1 MQIVIVGAGKV
12 GTALCANLS
21 SEGHDITLIERE
33 PGKLQDLL
41 DRFDILGLVGNGSFY
56 DVQKEAKVDSC
67 DIFISVT
74 PEDEVNI
81 ISCVIAKKMGAAQT
95 IARVRTPEYA
105 SHMGFVRENLGIT
118 RMINPEM
125 EAAQEIYRMIQFPSA
140 LSVEPFSNA
149 HVNFVELPIQHNSLL
164 NGMSMIEF
172 RQRFS
177 GLLGGILLRED
188 ATIIPGGATV
198 LHEGDRFFVTGKR
211 DDLSCLY
218 KSLGTLERIRSVLII
233 GGGRITYY
241 LLDLLRNSRIQ
252 IKVIEH
258 KEIVALDLADQ
269 FPHVDVIQGD
279 GTDQNLLIEENIDA
293 FDCVIT
299 MTGIDEENVIL
310 SMFANSKKV
319 PRTITKI
326 NRTTMLPILNNVGLQ
341 SIVTP
346 AEIMATT
353 IVRIVRSV
361 QNAAASNIEAL
372 LRLPNG
378 SAEVLQFYVRSSSES
393 IGKPLVSL
401 DIKSDTLIGLIIRK
415 EQLIFPTGQDQIY
428 PGDHV
433 IVITKHHDYRG
444 IDDIL
449 RR

>member
-21 SEGHDITLIERE
+21 LEGHDITLIERE
-33 PGKLQDLL
+33 PGKLQELL

-56 DVQKEAKVDSC
+56 DIQKEAKVDSC

-149 HVNFVELPIQHNSLL
+149 PVNFVELPIESGSLL

-188 ATIIPGGATV
+188 ATIIPGGTTV
-198 LHEGDRFFVTGKR
+198 LHEGDRFFVTGKH
-211 DDLSCLY
+211 DDLSFLY

-258 KEIVALDLADQ
+258 KKIVALDLADQ